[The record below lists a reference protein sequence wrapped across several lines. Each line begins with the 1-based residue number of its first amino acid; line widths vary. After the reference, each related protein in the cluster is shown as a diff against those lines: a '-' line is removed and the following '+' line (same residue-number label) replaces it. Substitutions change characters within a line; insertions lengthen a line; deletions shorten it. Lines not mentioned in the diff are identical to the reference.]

1 MSFEYEES
9 SGFSAF
15 ALYNAIRLHFDSD
28 TYDFFKYNGKTNVS
42 KSSFST
48 RKDKYT
54 FYKLS
59 RKYNLEELKYFYVA
73 NFLNKNV
80 NWVGDIVGPEGESIY
95 REWQSRNQ
103 SLTYNFEQDILYVL
117 ERGESL
123 DSIFKVSDSQYPT
136 LLTIVMQK
144 DIMIET
150 FIILNDI
157 LNFFPMWFKKIDDT
171 IIWPSIKRKCEKY
184 APFIQYD
191 KVKFRDILKQSVKE
205 YA

>member
-28 TYDFFKYNGKTNVS
+28 SYDFFKYNGKTNVS
-42 KSSFST
+42 KSSFT
-48 RKDKYT
+48 QRKDKYT

-59 RKYNLEELKYFYVA
+59 RKYSLEELKYFYIS

-80 NWVGDIVGPEGESIY
+80 NWVGDIAGPEGETIY

-103 SLTYNFEQDILYVL
+103 SLTYNFEQDIICIL

-157 LNFFPMWFKKIDDT
+157 LNFFPMWSKKIDDT

>member
-1 MSFEYEES
+1 MTFEYEES
-9 SGFSAF
+9 NGFSAF

-28 TYDFFKYNGKTNVS
+28 SYDFFKYNGKTNVS
-42 KSSFST
+42 KSSFT
-48 RKDKYT
+48 QRKDKYT

-59 RKYNLEELKYFYVA
+59 RKYSLEELKYFYIS

-80 NWVGDIVGPEGESIY
+80 NWVGDIAGPEGETIY
-95 REWQSRNQ
+95 KEWQSRNQ
-103 SLTYNFEQDILYVL
+103 SLTYNFEQDIICIL
-117 ERGESL
+117 EREESL
-123 DSIFKVSDSQYPT
+123 DSIFKVSDSQYPI
-136 LLTIVMQK
+136 LLTIAMQK

-157 LNFFPMWFKKIDDT
+157 LNFFPIWSKKIDDT

-191 KVKFRDILKQSVKE
+191 KVKFRNILKQSLKE
-205 YA
+205 YV

>member
-15 ALYNAIRLHFDSD
+15 ALYNALRLHFDSD
-28 TYDFFKYNGKTNVS
+28 SYDFFKYNGKTNVS
-42 KSSFST
+42 KSSFT
-48 RKDKYT
+48 QRKDKYT

-59 RKYNLEELKYFYVA
+59 RKYSLEELKYFYIS

-80 NWVGDIVGPEGESIY
+80 NWVGDIAGPEGETIY
-95 REWQSRNQ
+95 KEWQSRNQ
-103 SLTYNFEQDILYVL
+103 SLTYNFEQDIICIL

-136 LLTIVMQK
+136 LLTIAMQK

-157 LNFFPMWFKKIDDT
+157 LNFFPMWSKKIDDT

-191 KVKFRDILKQSVKE
+191 KVKFRNILKQSVKE